1 MEKQL
6 DGCYTKLR
14 TCCWR
19 SDKETVFQII
29 PWDPKHGRRSRGR
42 PATTFIDQLESD
54 SDLSK
59 QDLASVMVN
68 IQGQFKNDNLQNVG
82 C

>member
-6 DGCYTKLR
+6 DGCYTRLLR

-68 IQGQFKNDNLQNVG
+68 RRE
-82 C
+82 